1 MTHPPSLK
9 RRVLTLALAGMALI
23 WVGTVIVTYF
33 DAREELNEVLDAHLT
48 QAAALLIAQTAHDIE
63 EIEIEHARPLHKYSQ
78 RVAFQIWEAGQ
89 LRLHSANA
97 PATPLASR
105 EQGFSDSTVEGQRWR
120 VFSSR
125 DASGKVLIHVAELA
139 EVRDKLAREVA
150 KNLLYPLLVALPL
163 FAILLWLAVG
173 RGLRPLASLT
183 REVASREPDN
193 LAPLPVG
200 AAPAE
205 VLPLIDRLNR
215 LFERIAASI
224 QNERRFTADAAHEL
238 RTPVAAIKAQAQVA
252 RGAQDTTERTHAL
265 DSVILGCDR
274 AAHLI
279 EQLLTLA
286 RLDSLQKSALE
297 SCELQTLAV
306 EVIAEMTPLA
316 RQKNVQLELAEGETA
331 TVQALP
337 GLLRI
342 LLRNLIDNAVR
353 YSPAG
358 TQVQVRVDRENSQPR
373 ISVSDN
379 GPGIPVEERD
389 KVPERFYRPLGT
401 GEQGSGLGLSIV
413 QRIAAIHGATLQL
426 AAGEAGRG
434 LRVTLLFP
442 SGDTS
447 SEHRRLE

>member
-1 MTHPPSLK
+1 MASPSLK
-9 RRVLTLALAGMALI
+9 RRVLTLALAGMALV

-48 QAAALLIAQTAHDIE
+48 QAAALLIAQTTGEFE
-63 EIEIEHARPLHKYSQ
+63 EIETEHALPLHKYSR
-78 RVAFQIWEAGQ
+78 RVAFQIWEHGQ

-97 PATPLASR
+97 PQTPLASR
-105 EQGFSDSTVEGQRWR
+105 EQGFSDSNIAGQRWR
-120 VFSSR
+120 VFSSL
-125 DASGKVLIHVAELA
+125 DASGKLLIHVAEQA

-150 KNLLYPLLVALPL
+150 KNLLYPLLIALPL
-163 FAILLWLAVG
+163 FAILLWLAVS

-183 REVASREPDN
+183 REVALREPDN
-193 LAPLPVG
+193 LAPLPSG

-215 LFERIAASI
+215 LFERIAASM

-252 RGAQDTTERTHAL
+252 RGAQDATERIHAL

-274 AAHLI
+274 TAHLI

-286 RLDSLQKSALE
+286 RLDALQKSALE

-316 RQKNVQLELAEGETA
+316 RQKNVQLELAEGEAA

-358 TQVQVRVDRENSQPR
+358 TQVQVRVDREHGRPR
-373 ISVSDN
+373 ITVSDN
-379 GPGIPVEERD
+379 GPGIPDEERD
-389 KVPERFYRPLGT
+389 KVLERFYRPLGT

-413 QRIAAIHGATLQL
+413 QRIAVIHGAPLQL
-426 AAGEAGRG
+426 AGGETGRG
-434 LRVTLLFP
+434 LRVTIVFP
-442 SGDTS
+442 AAR
-447 SEHRRLE
+447 H

>member
-1 MTHPPSLK
+1 MASHPSLK
-9 RRVLTLALAGMALI
+9 RRVLTLALAGMALV

-33 DAREELNEVLDAHLT
+33 DARDELNEVLDAHLT
-48 QAAALLIAQTAHDIE
+48 QAAALLIAQTTGELE
-63 EIEIEHARPLHKYSQ
+63 EIETEHAPQLHKYSR
-78 RVAFQIWEAGQ
+78 RVAFQIWEHGQ
-89 LRLHSANA
+89 LRLHSINA
-97 PATPLASR
+97 PQTPLASR
-105 EQGFSDSTVEGQRWR
+105 EQGFSDSNIEGRRWR
-120 VFSSR
+120 VFSSL
-125 DASGKVLIHVAELA
+125 DASGKLLIHVAEQA

-150 KNLLYPLLVALPL
+150 KNLLYPLLIALPL
-163 FAILLWLAVG
+163 FALLLWLAVS

-183 REVASREPDN
+183 QEIALREPDN
-193 LAPLPVG
+193 LAPLPAGV
-200 AAPAE
+200 APAE
-205 VLPLIDRLNR
+205 VLPLIDRLNH

-252 RGAQDTTERTHAL
+252 RGAQDTTERIHAL

-297 SCELQTLAV
+297 TCELQALAV
-306 EVIAEMTPLA
+306 EAIAEMTPLA
-316 RQKNVQLELAEGETA
+316 RKKNVQLELAEGEAA

-353 YSPAG
+353 YTPAG
-358 TQVQVRVDRENSQPR
+358 TLIQVRVDRAGGQPR
-373 ISVSDN
+373 ISISDN
-379 GPGIPVEERD
+379 GPGIPDAERD
-389 KVPERFYRPLGT
+389 KVLERFYRSLGT

-413 QRIAAIHGATLQL
+413 QRIAAIHGATLEL
-426 AAGEAGRG
+426 ASGEAGRG
-434 LRVTLLFP
+434 LRVDIAFP
-442 SGDTS
+442 
-447 SEHRRLE
+447 E

>member
-1 MTHPPSLK
+1 MASHPSLK
-9 RRVLTLALAGMALI
+9 RRVLTLALAGMALV

-33 DAREELNEVLDAHLT
+33 DARDELNEVLDAHLT
-48 QAAALLIAQTAHDIE
+48 QAAALLIAQTTGELE
-63 EIEIEHARPLHKYSQ
+63 EIETEHAPPLHKYSRQ
-78 RVAFQIWEAGQ
+78 VAFQIWEHGQ
-89 LRLHSANA
+89 LRLHSINA
-97 PATPLASR
+97 PQTPLASR
-105 EQGFSDSTVEGQRWR
+105 EQGFSDSNIEGRRWR
-120 VFSSR
+120 VFSSL
-125 DASGKVLIHVAELA
+125 DASGKLLIHVAEQA

-150 KNLLYPLLVALPL
+150 KNLLYPLLIALPL
-163 FAILLWLAVG
+163 FALLLWLAVS

-183 REVASREPDN
+183 QEIALREPDN
-193 LAPLPVG
+193 LAPLPAG

-252 RGAQDTTERTHAL
+252 RGAQDTTERIHAL

-286 RLDSLQKSALE
+286 RLDSLQKSVLE
-297 SCELQTLAV
+297 TCELQTLAV

-316 RQKNVQLELAEGETA
+316 RQKNVQLELAEGEAA

-353 YSPAG
+353 YTPAG
-358 TQVQVRVDRENSQPR
+358 TLIQVRVDRAGGQPR

-379 GPGIPVEERD
+379 GPGILAAERD
-389 KVPERFYRPLGT
+389 KVLERFYRSLGT

-413 QRIAAIHGATLQL
+413 QRIAAIHGATLEL
-426 AAGEAGRG
+426 ASGEAGRG
-434 LRVTLLFP
+434 LRVDIAFP
-442 SGDTS
+442 
-447 SEHRRLE
+447 E

>member
-1 MTHPPSLK
+1 MARHASLK
-9 RRVLTLALAGMALI
+9 RRVLTLALAGMALV

-33 DAREELNEVLDAHLT
+33 DARKELNEVLDAHLA
-48 QAAALLIAQTAHDIE
+48 QAATLLIVQTAHEIE
-63 EIEIEHARPLHKYSQ
+63 EIETEHTPQLHKYSR
-78 RVAFQIWEAGQ
+78 RVAFQVWERGQ
-89 LRLHSANA
+89 LRLHSTNA
-97 PATPLASR
+97 PPTPLAIR
-105 EQGFSDSTVEGQRWR
+105 EQGFSDSNIEGQRWR
-120 VFSSR
+120 VFSSL
-125 DASGKVLIHVAELA
+125 DASGKLLIHVAEQT

-150 KNLLYPLLVALPL
+150 KSLLYPLLFALPL
-163 FAILLWLAVG
+163 FAILLWLAVS

-183 REVASREPDN
+183 QEVALREPDN
-193 LAPLPVG
+193 LAPLPIG

-224 QNERRFTADAAHEL
+224 QYERRFTADAAHEL

-252 RGAQDTTERTHAL
+252 RGAQGDTERTHAL

-286 RLDSLQKSALE
+286 RLDSLQKSTIE
-297 SCELQTLAV
+297 SCDLQMLCA
-306 EVIAEMTPLA
+306 EAIAEMTPFA
-316 RQKNVQLELAEGETA
+316 RQKSLQLDLVEGEAA

-353 YSPAG
+353 YTPTG
-358 TQVQVRVDRENSQPR
+358 TQIQVRVDHADGQPR
-373 ISVSDN
+373 ITVSDN
-379 GPGIPVEERD
+379 GPGIPEDERD
-389 KVPERFYRPLGT
+389 KVLERFYRPLGT

-413 QRIAAIHGATLQL
+413 QRIAAIHGAKLQL
-426 AAGEAGRG
+426 VSGEGGRG
-434 LRVTLLFP
+434 LRVVIVFP
-442 SGDTS
+442 KPTA
-447 SEHRRLE
+447 

>member
-1 MTHPPSLK
+1 
-9 RRVLTLALAGMALI
+9 MALV

-33 DAREELNEVLDAHLT
+33 DAREELNEVLDAHLA
-48 QAAALLIAQTAHDIE
+48 QAAALLIAQTTGEFE
-63 EIEIEHARPLHKYSQ
+63 EIETEHAPQLHKYAR
-78 RVAFQIWEAGQ
+78 RVAFQVWEHEQ
-89 LRLHSANA
+89 LRLHSINA
-97 PATPLASR
+97 PQTPLASR
-105 EQGFSDSTVEGQRWR
+105 EQGFSDSNVDGQRWR

-125 DASGKVLIHVAELA
+125 DASGKLLIHVAEQA

-150 KNLLYPLLVALPL
+150 KNLLYPLLIALPL
-163 FAILLWLAVG
+163 FAILLWLAVS

-183 REVASREPDN
+183 REVALREPEN
-193 LAPLPVG
+193 LAPLPIG

-205 VLPLIDRLNR
+205 VLPLIDRLNH
-215 LFERIAASI
+215 LFERIAASM

-252 RGAQDTTERTHAL
+252 RGAQDVTERIHAL
-265 DSVILGCDR
+265 DNVILGCDR
-274 AAHLI
+274 TAHLI

-316 RQKNVQLELAEGETA
+316 RQKSVQLALAEGEAA

-353 YSPAG
+353 YTPAG
-358 TQVQVRVDRENSQPR
+358 TLVQVRVDRESGQPH
-373 ISVSDN
+373 ITVSDN
-379 GPGIPVEERD
+379 GPGIPEEERD
-389 KVPERFYRPLGT
+389 KVLERFYRPLGT

-434 LRVTLLFP
+434 LRASIVFP
-442 SGDTS
+442 LSASAD
-447 SEHRRLE
+447 

>member
-1 MTHPPSLK
+1 MTNHPSLK
-9 RRVLTLALAGMALI
+9 RRVLTLALAGMALV

-33 DAREELNEVLDAHLT
+33 DAREELNEILDAHLT
-48 QAAALLIAQTAHDIE
+48 QAAALLIAQTTGEFE
-63 EIEIEHARPLHKYSQ
+63 EIETEHALPLHKYSR
-78 RVAFQIWEAGQ
+78 RVAFQIWEHGQ
-89 LRLHSANA
+89 LRLHSVNA
-97 PATPLASR
+97 PQTPLTNR
-105 EQGFSDSTVEGQRWR
+105 EQGFSDSNIEGQRWR

-125 DASGKVLIHVAELA
+125 EASGKLLIHVAEQA
-139 EVRDKLAREVA
+139 EVRDQLAREVA
-150 KNLLYPLLVALPL
+150 KNLLYPLLIALPL
-163 FAILLWLAVG
+163 FAILLWLAVS

-183 REVASREPDN
+183 REVALRKPDN

-205 VLPLIDRLNR
+205 VLPLIDRLNH

-252 RGAQDTTERTHAL
+252 RGAQDTTARMHAL

-286 RLDSLQKSALE
+286 RLDSLQKFALE

-316 RQKNVQLELAEGETA
+316 RQKNVQLDLAEGEAA

-353 YSPAG
+353 YTPAG
-358 TQVQVRVDRENSQPR
+358 TQIQVRVDHADGLPR
-373 ISVSDN
+373 ITVSDN
-379 GPGIPVEERD
+379 GPGIPDEERD
-389 KVPERFYRPLGT
+389 KVLERFYRPLGT

-434 LRVTLLFP
+434 LRVSIVFP
-442 SGDTS
+442 WSALAD
-447 SEHRRLE
+447 

>member
-1 MTHPPSLK
+1 
-9 RRVLTLALAGMALI
+9 MALV

-33 DAREELNEVLDAHLT
+33 DAREELNEILDAHLT
-48 QAAALLIAQTAHDIE
+48 QAAALLIAQTTGEFE
-63 EIEIEHARPLHKYSQ
+63 EIETGHALPLHKYSR
-78 RVAFQIWEAGQ
+78 RVAFQIWEHGQ
-89 LRLHSANA
+89 LLLHSANA
-97 PATPLASR
+97 PQTPLASR
-105 EQGFSDSTVEGQRWR
+105 EQGFSDSNIAGQRWR
-120 VFSSR
+120 VFSSL
-125 DASGKVLIHVAELA
+125 DASGKLLIHVAEQA

-150 KNLLYPLLVALPL
+150 KNLLYPLLIALPL
-163 FAILLWLAVG
+163 FAILLWLAVS

-183 REVASREPDN
+183 REVALREPDN
-193 LAPLPVG
+193 LAPLPIG

-205 VLPLIDRLNR
+205 VLPLIDRLNH
-215 LFERIAASI
+215 LFERIATSM

-252 RGAQDTTERTHAL
+252 RGAQDAAERIHAL
-265 DSVILGCDR
+265 DSVVLGCDR

-297 SCELQTLAV
+297 PCDLQTLAI
-306 EVIAEMTPLA
+306 EAIAEMTPLA
-316 RQKNVQLELAEGETA
+316 RQKGVQLELAEGEAA

-353 YSPAG
+353 YTPAG
-358 TQVQVRVDRENSQPR
+358 TQVQVRVDRADSQPR
-373 ISVSDN
+373 ITVSDN
-379 GPGIPVEERD
+379 GPGIPVAERE
-389 KVPERFYRPLGT
+389 KVLERFYRPLGT

-426 AAGEAGRG
+426 ASAERGRG
-434 LRVTLLFP
+434 LQAIIVFP
-442 SGDTS
+442 KPGA
-447 SEHRRLE
+447 

>member
-1 MTHPPSLK
+1 MARRHPSLK
-9 RRVLTLALAGMALI
+9 RRVLTLALAGMALV
-23 WVGTVIVTYF
+23 WGGTVIVTYF
-33 DAREELNEVLDAHLT
+33 DAREELNEMLDAHLT
-48 QAAALLIAQTAHDIE
+48 QAASLLIAQTTGEFE
-63 EIEIEHARPLHKYSQ
+63 EIETEHALPLHKYSR
-78 RVAFQIWEAGQ
+78 RVAFQIWEHDQ
-89 LRLHSANA
+89 LRLHSVNS
-97 PATPLASR
+97 PQTPLTNR
-105 EQGFSDSTVEGQRWR
+105 KQGFSDSNIAGQRWR
-120 VFSSR
+120 VFSSL
-125 DASGKVLIHVAELA
+125 DASGKLLIHVAEQA

-150 KNLLYPLLVALPL
+150 KNLLYPLLIALPL
-163 FAILLWLAVG
+163 FAILLWLAVS

-183 REVASREPDN
+183 REVALREPDN
-193 LAPLPVG
+193 LAPLPAG
-200 AAPAE
+200 AAPSE
-205 VLPLIDRLNR
+205 VLPLIGRLNH
-215 LFERIAASI
+215 LFERIGASM

-252 RGAQDTTERTHAL
+252 RGAQDATERIHAL

-286 RLDSLQKSALE
+286 RLDSLQKSVLE

-316 RQKNVQLELAEGETA
+316 RQKNVQLELAEGEAA

-353 YSPAG
+353 YTPAG
-358 TQVQVRVDRENSQPR
+358 TQVQVRVDRENGQPR
-373 ISVSDN
+373 ITVSDN
-379 GPGIPVEERD
+379 GPGIPEEERD
-389 KVPERFYRPLGT
+389 KVLERFYRPLGT

-426 AAGEAGRG
+426 SNGEAGRG
-434 LRVTLLFP
+434 LRVMIVFP
-442 SGDTS
+442 V
-447 SEHRRLE
+447 

>member
-1 MTHPPSLK
+1 
-9 RRVLTLALAGMALI
+9 MALV

-33 DAREELNEVLDAHLT
+33 DAREELNEVLDAHLA

-63 EIEIEHARPLHKYSQ
+63 EIETEHAPQLHKYAR
-78 RVAFQIWEAGQ
+78 RVAFQVWEHEQ
-89 LRLHSANA
+89 LRLHSINA
-97 PATPLASR
+97 PQTPLASR
-105 EQGFSDSTVEGQRWR
+105 EQGFSDSNIAGQRWR

-125 DASGKVLIHVAELA
+125 DASGKLLIHVAEQA

-150 KNLLYPLLVALPL
+150 KNLLYPLLIALPL
-163 FAILLWLAVG
+163 FAILLWLAVS

-183 REVASREPDN
+183 REVALREPEN
-193 LAPLPVG
+193 LAPLPIG

-205 VLPLIDRLNR
+205 VLPLIDRLNH
-215 LFERIAASI
+215 LFERIAASM

-252 RGAQDTTERTHAL
+252 RGAQDVTERIHAL

-297 SCELQTLAV
+297 SCELQTLAA

-316 RQKNVQLELAEGETA
+316 RQKSVQLALAEGEAT

-353 YSPAG
+353 YTPAG
-358 TQVQVRVDRENSQPR
+358 TLVQARVDRESGQPH
-373 ISVSDN
+373 ITVSDN
-379 GPGIPVEERD
+379 GPGIPEEERD
-389 KVPERFYRPLGT
+389 KVLERFYRPLGT

-413 QRIAAIHGATLQL
+413 QRIAAIHGAKLQL
-426 AAGEAGRG
+426 ASGEAGRG
-434 LRVTLLFP
+434 LRVMIVFP
-442 SGDTS
+442 V
-447 SEHRRLE
+447 

>member
-1 MTHPPSLK
+1 MASPSLK
-9 RRVLTLALAGMALI
+9 RRVLTLALAGMALV

-33 DAREELNEVLDAHLT
+33 DAREELNEILDAHLT
-48 QAAALLIAQTAHDIE
+48 QAAALLIAQTTGEFE
-63 EIEIEHARPLHKYSQ
+63 EIETEHALPLHKYSR
-78 RVAFQIWEAGQ
+78 RVAFQIWERGQ

-97 PATPLASR
+97 PQTPLASR
-105 EQGFSDSTVEGQRWR
+105 EQGFSDSSIAGQRWR
-120 VFSSR
+120 VFSSL
-125 DASGKVLIHVAELA
+125 DASGKLLIHVAEQA

-150 KNLLYPLLVALPL
+150 KNLLYPLLIALPL
-163 FAILLWLAVG
+163 FATLLWLAVS

-183 REVASREPDN
+183 REVALREPDN

-200 AAPAE
+200 AAPSE

-252 RGAQDTTERTHAL
+252 RGAQDAAERSHAL

-286 RLDSLQKSALE
+286 RLDALQKSALE
-297 SCELQTLAV
+297 SCELQILAV
-306 EVIAEMTPLA
+306 EVIAEMTPPA
-316 RQKNVQLELAEGETA
+316 RQKGVHLELAEGEA
-331 TVQALP
+331 ASVQALP

-358 TQVQVRVDRENSQPR
+358 TRVQVRVDRADGRPR
-373 ISVSDN
+373 IAISDN
-379 GPGIPVEERD
+379 GPGIPAEERE
-389 KVPERFYRPLGT
+389 KVLERFYRPLGT

-426 AAGEAGRG
+426 ASGETGRG
-434 LRVTLLFP
+434 LRVTIVFP
-442 SGDTS
+442 A
-447 SEHRRLE
+447 

>member
-1 MTHPPSLK
+1 M
-9 RRVLTLALAGMALI
+9 
-23 WVGTVIVTYF
+23 
-33 DAREELNEVLDAHLT
+33 LDAHLT
-48 QAAALLIAQTAHDIE
+48 QAAALLIAQTTGELE
-63 EIEIEHARPLHKYSQ
+63 EIETEHAPQLHKYSR
-78 RVAFQIWEAGQ
+78 RVAFQIWEHGQ
-89 LRLHSANA
+89 LRLHSINA
-97 PATPLASR
+97 PQTPLASHER
-105 EQGFSDSTVEGQRWR
+105 GFSDSNIEGRRWR
-120 VFSSR
+120 VFSSL
-125 DASGKVLIHVAELA
+125 DASGKLLIHVAEQA

-150 KNLLYPLLVALPL
+150 KNLLYPLLIALPL
-163 FAILLWLAVG
+163 FALLLWLAVS

-183 REVASREPDN
+183 QEIALREPDN

-252 RGAQDTTERTHAL
+252 RGAQDTTERIHAL
-265 DSVILGCDR
+265 DSVIVGCDR

-297 SCELQTLAV
+297 TCELQALAV

-316 RQKNVQLELAEGETA
+316 RQKNVQLELAEGEAA

-353 YSPAG
+353 YTPAG
-358 TQVQVRVDRENSQPR
+358 TLIQVRVDRAGGQPR

-379 GPGIPVEERD
+379 GPGIPAAERG
-389 KVPERFYRPLGT
+389 KVLERFYRSLGT

-413 QRIAAIHGATLQL
+413 QRIAAIHGATLEL
-426 AAGEAGRG
+426 ASGEAGRG
-434 LRVTLLFP
+434 LRVDIAFP
-442 SGDTS
+442 
-447 SEHRRLE
+447 E